1 MKPLD
6 LKIEWL
12 RSRGFSVDQ
21 RDGWLCIHALVFDR
35 KGRVTTRAL
44 MLPGNPTYRRIREGL
59 RTHFNRSGAG
69 AEGAFR

>member
-6 LKIEWL
+6 LKIEWI
-12 RSRGFSVDQ
+12 RGRGYGVQQ
-21 RDGWLCIHALVFDR
+21 RGEWLCIYAQVFDR
-35 KGRVTTRAL
+35 VGRSKTRAL